1 LPLDNMLFIILAC
14 MLLGALVGLLA
25 GMLGIG
31 GGLLIVPAL
40 LYLFSH
46 QLGQPLEIV
55 MPMAIATSLSTI
67 ILTGLSASLAHLKL
81 GNLNRFILLWSGLGI
96 AIGAVAGAY
105 FATMLSGAALK
116 SVFGFLVLAI
126 AIQMIVGRNMVA
138 KGDMSR
144 VALVIVGLVT
154 GGLSALMGIGGGSI
168 MVPALTWFKVNIKQA
183 IGCASFSGL
192 VIAIFGSMS
201 FVVSGWKVESLPP
214 WSFGY
219 VYLPATLGIVITS
232 VFTAGVGAKISQRL
246 DTRLLKRIFAGF
258 LVIVSLR
265 MMLG

>member
-1 LPLDNMLFIILAC
+1 MITLVC
-14 MLLGALVGLLA
+14 MVLGALVGLLA

-31 GGLLIVPAL
+31 GGLLIVPSL
-40 LYLFSH
+40 LYLFAH
-46 QLGQPLEIV
+46 QLGQSLEIA

-67 ILTGLSASLAHLKL
+67 ILTGLSASRAHFKF
-81 GNLNRFILLWSGLGI
+81 GNLNRFILVWSSLGI
-96 AIGAVAGAY
+96 AAGAVAGAY
-105 FATMLSGAALK
+105 FATMLSGESLK

-126 AIQMIVGRNMVA
+126 AIQMIVGRNMSA
-138 KGDMSR
+138 KGDMSK

-154 GGLSALMGIGGGSI
+154 GWLSALMGIGGGSI

-192 VIAIFGSMS
+192 VIALFGSAS
-201 FVVSGWKVESLPP
+201 FVVSGWDVESLPP

-232 VFTAGVGAKISQRL
+232 VFTAGLGAKISQQL